1 MSDSR
6 PTRLWKSVRRLAG
19 FWGSRSGNIA
29 MMFGIAAIPFFAF
42 GGLAVDFSRAMM
54 VKNRLAAA
62 LDATALAVG
71 GQTGLTEAQLTASA
85 NAFFRANYATGEIGR
100 PSALRLTFN
109 DREVRVAADA
119 TVDTVIMGLIGF
131 DEMSVT
137 AEARVVRSS
146 NSLEIA
152 MVLDVT
158 GSMSGSRITD
168 LRAAAADLVNI
179 VVWDDQAQFTSKVA
193 LIPFSVGVNVSA
205 TYAAAVR
212 GAVPASRAITGVAW
226 WAVGSTAKT
235 ITAATKANPAVITS
249 TAHGFATGDVVWI
262 ASVGGMTTLNA
273 KPYTITKIDAN
284 KFSLNG
290 VNSSSYS
297 TYSSGGTV
305 RKCLVAGCEAVI
317 TSNSHG
323 FANGD
328 KVFITST
335 VGTTQIN
342 SAANTTWTVAN
353 ASTNSYSLSGS
364 LGPNFTTYSSGG
376 QAFCTTAG
384 CQYYAF
390 TNAEGNARVQQIST
404 CVTERIGVHKY
415 DDVAPATAFVGR
427 NYPASSNPCLGNTIV
442 PLTSDKALLTTRIN
456 ALAATGST
464 AGQIGAAWGWYMIS
478 PNFASLWPVASQPR
492 PYGTEELIKIAVF
505 MTDGDF
511 NTSYCNGVISA
522 DAGTGSG
529 AAADHINCNATN
541 GNALAQAAAQCTAM
555 KAAGVIVYTVGFD
568 IADTPA
574 LVTQL
579 RNCATDTAHAYLAD
593 NGAALRAAFRAIA
606 VDISSLRL
614 SH

>member
-71 GQTGLTEAQLTASA
+71 GQTGQTEAQLTASA

-158 GSMSGSRITD
+158 GSMSGGRISD

-179 VVWDDQAQFTSKVA
+179 VVWDDQTEFTSKVA

-212 GAVPASRAITGVAW
+212 GAVPASKALSGASW
-226 WAVGSTAKT
+226 WAPSSTAKT
-235 ITAATKANPAVITS
+235 ISGATKANPIVITA
-249 TAHGFATGDVVWI
+249 TAHGLATGDFVWI
-262 ASVGGMTTLNA
+262 ASVGGMTALNN

-290 VNSSSYS
+290 VSGTSYAAY
-297 TYSSGGTV
+297 TSGGTV
-305 RKCLVAGCEAVI
+305 RKCQVAGCEVVV
-317 TSNSHG
+317 TSNNHG
-323 FANGD
+323 FNNGD

-335 VGTTQIN
+335 GGTTQIN
-342 SAANTTWTVAN
+342 NAANTTWTVAN
-353 ASTNSYSLSGS
+353 KSTNTFSLSGS
-364 LGPNFTTYSSGG
+364 VGPTSTTYTSGG

-427 NYPASSNPCLGNTIV
+427 NYPSSSNPCLGNTIV
-442 PLTSDKALLTTRIN
+442 PLTSDKTLLTSRIN

-478 PNFASLWPVASQPR
+478 PNFASLWPADSQPK

-511 NTSYCNGVISA
+511 NTPYCNGVIAA

-529 AAADHINCNATN
+529 AVGRVAVDVVGGGA
-541 GNALAQAAAQCTAM
+541 ALAQAASQCTAM

-593 NGAALRAAFRAIA
+593 NGTALRAAFRAIA

>member
-1 MSDSR
+1 M
-6 PTRLWKSVRRLAG
+6 RLWNAVRRLTG
-19 FWGSRSGNIA
+19 FWGNRSGNIA

-71 GQTGLTEAQLTASA
+71 GQTGMTEAQLTASA
-85 NAFFRANYATGEIGR
+85 NAYFRANYGSAEIGR
-100 PSALRLTFN
+100 PSALRLTFA
-109 DREVRVAADA
+109 DREVTVAADA

-131 DEMSVT
+131 HEMSVS
-137 AEARVVRSS
+137 AEAQVVRSS

-179 VVWDDQAQFTSKVA
+179 VVWDDQTDFTSKVA

-205 TYAAAVR
+205 AFAPSIR
-212 GAVPASRAITGVAW
+212 GPVSASKAITGVAW
-226 WAVGSTAKT
+226 WAAGSTAKT

-249 TAHGFATGDVVWI
+249 NAHGFVTGDVVWI
-262 ASVGGMTTLNA
+262 TGVGGMTTLNA
-273 KPYTITKIDAN
+273 KPYTVTRVDAN

-297 TYSSGGTV
+297 TYSSGGTA
-305 RKCLVAGCEAVI
+305 RKCLVTGCEAVI
-317 TSNSHG
+317 TSNGHG
-323 FANGD
+323 FGTGE

-335 VGTTQIN
+335 AGTTQIN
-342 SAANTTWTVAN
+342 NAANTTWTAAN
-353 ASTNSYSLSGS
+353 VTTNSYSLSGS
-364 LGPNFTTYSSGG
+364 LGPNYSTYSSGG

-390 TNAEGNARVQQIST
+390 TNAEGNARVNQIST
-404 CVTERIGVHKY
+404 CVTERIGANKY
-415 DDVAPATAFVGR
+415 NDVAPSTSFVGR
-427 NYPASSNPCLGNTIV
+427 NYPSTSNPCLGNTIV
-442 PLTSDKALLTTRIN
+442 PLTADKNLLTTRIN

-464 AGQIGAAWGWYMIS
+464 AGQIGAAWGWYMLS
-478 PNFASLWPVASQPR
+478 PNFGYIWPSDSR
-492 PYGTEELIKIAVF
+492 PAAYGTEELIKIAVF

-511 NTSYCNGVISA
+511 NTPYCNGVIAA

-541 GNALAQAAAQCTAM
+541 GNALTQAAAQCTAM
-555 KAAGVIVYTVGFD
+555 KAAGIIVYTVGFD
-568 IADTPA
+568 IADSPA

-579 RNCATDTAHAYLAD
+579 RNCATDSAHAYLAD
-593 NGAALRAAFRAIA
+593 NGTALRAAFRAIA
-606 VDISSLRL
+606 IDISSLRL